1 VKVGDL
7 VKSRSQVM
15 AHPIGMIVE
24 QFPNPSAIGNG
35 YDEFR
40 IRWLYDKSESWI
52 WRKELEVIS
61 ESR

>member
-15 AHPIGMIVE
+15 GHPIGMIVE
-24 QFPNPSAIGNG
+24 QFPRPSEIANG

-40 IRWLYDKSESWI
+40 IRWLHDKSESWI
-52 WRKELEVIS
+52 WRKELKVIS

>member
-1 VKVGDL
+1 MKIGDL

-15 AHPIGMIVE
+15 GHPIGMIVE
-24 QFPNPSAIGNG
+24 QFPRPSVIANG

-40 IRWLYDKSESWI
+40 IRWLHDKSESWI

>member
-1 VKVGDL
+1 MKVGDL
-7 VKSRSQVM
+7 VKSRTRAM
-15 AHPIGMIVE
+15 GHPMGMIVK
-24 QFPNPSAIGNG
+24 QFPNPSAIGNE

-40 IRWLYDKSESWI
+40 IRWFHDKKESWI

>member
-1 VKVGDL
+1 MKVGDL

-15 AHPIGMIVE
+15 GHPIGMIVE
-24 QFPNPSAIGNG
+24 QFPRPSEIANG

-40 IRWLYDKSESWI
+40 IRWLHDKSESWI
-52 WRKELEVIS
+52 WRKELMVIN

>member
-1 VKVGDL
+1 MKVGDL

-15 AHPIGMIVE
+15 GHPIGMIVE
-24 QFPNPSAIGNG
+24 QFPRPSEIANG

-40 IRWLYDKSESWI
+40 IRWLHDKSESWI
-52 WRKELEVIS
+52 WRKELVVIS

>member
-15 AHPIGMIVE
+15 GHPIGMIVE
-24 QFPNPSAIGNG
+24 QFPRPSEIANG

-40 IRWLYDKSESWI
+40 IRWLHDKSESWI

>member
-1 VKVGDL
+1 MKVGDL

-15 AHPIGMIVE
+15 GHPIGMIIE
-24 QFPNPSAIGNG
+24 QFPRPSKISNG

-40 IRWLYDKSESWI
+40 IRWLHDKSESWI
-52 WRKELEVIS
+52 WRKELMVIS